1 MKEEGT
7 RKQETEVK
15 EIRKFLDTL
24 KMPERL
30 ITKTTIFLFRETSYG
45 NESSMVDINKWQLNK
60 VRDISY

>member
-30 ITKTTIFLFRETSYG
+30 ITKTKQQFFCSERQAMAMRAPWSTSTSG
-45 NESSMVDINKWQLNK
+45 S
-60 VRDISY
+60 